1 MSCDQCGRTKC
12 HLMPIRTYI
21 YNPPEE
27 QAFYE
32 MKDWCVNCVV
42 AEAIAAKF
50 KGIRSS
56 G

>member
-1 MSCDQCGRTKC
+1 
-12 HLMPIRTYI
+12 MPIRTYI

-27 QAFYE
+27 IAFYA

-50 KGIRSS
+50 QGKGPLDKI
-56 G
+56 GA